1 MKRTAKY
8 AGLDVHQATTVAVVR
23 EETGRVIA
31 RAILPTDATALPA
44 FFRAMRGRVVVAYEE
59 GTQAQW
65 LYDLLVPLVARVV
78 VCNRREIRRR
88 GNKGDWQ
95 DAEELAALL
104 HRGALRAVYHGGGAR
119 GAELKELA
127 RTYVTLV
134 EDATRVM
141 TRVKALYRAR
151 AIPTKGRAVYHAR
164 ERATWLAKLPA
175 GGVGFRA
182 DVLYRELEV
191 LQALRAQAKTA
202 LVRAAHEDP
211 AWAVLRTI
219 PFLGPVR
226 VALLLGILKTPWR
239 FRTKRHLWA
248 YAGLA
253 VVTRTT
259 AEYTLEGRTPVR
271 RHRAPLTRGLNRN
284 HHPLIKMLFKSA
296 ATAATARPGALQEF
310 YQRLLGRGMRE
321 ELARLTLTRKLAA
334 LTLRLWK
341 TGEAYDPVQLT
352 RSAG

>member
-31 RAILPTDATALPA
+31 RTILPTDATALPA
-44 FFRAMRGRVVVAYEE
+44 FFRAMRGRVEVAYEE

-65 LYDLLVPLVARVV
+65 LHDLLVPLVARVV
-78 VCNRREIRRR
+78 VCNRRDVPRH

-104 HRGALRAVYHGGGAR
+104 HRGALRAVYHGGGPHS
-119 GAELKELA
+119 AELKELA

-141 TRVKALYRAR
+141 ARVKALYRAR
-151 AIPTKGRAVYHAR
+151 AIPTKGRAVYQAG

-175 GGVGFRA
+175 SGVGFRA
-182 DVLYRELEV
+182 TTLYRELEV
-191 LQALRAQAKTA
+191 LQTLRAKAKAA
-202 LVRAAHEDP
+202 LLGAAQQDP

-226 VALLLGILKTPWR
+226 VALLLGIVQTPWR
-239 FRTKRHLWA
+239 FRTKRQLWA

-271 RHRAPLTRGLNRN
+271 RHRAPMTRGLNRN
-284 HHPLIKMLFKSA
+284 HHPLIKMLFRSA
-296 ATAATARPGALQEF
+296 ATAATARPGALQEY
-310 YQRLLGRGMRE
+310 YQGLVARGMRD

-334 LTLRLWK
+334 LALRLWK
-341 TGEAYDPVQLT
+341 TGEAYDPAKVT
-352 RSAG
+352 RPAG